1 MIKFIVVED
10 NKIHQKNIEDTIV
23 SFMMKNNYEFSIKL
37 FDKETSELHKLIKT
51 NEDNHIYIL
60 DFELPNSNAIDIA
73 RKIREEDWISP
84 IIVFTAHGGMAFET
98 FKQRLQIL
106 DFINKQLDPYKNL
119 NEVFEICL
127 KQLKVIKSFKFK
139 TSGVD
144 YSIPFNKIL
153 YFERDTYSRKI
164 ILVTDNNKYEMY
176 KSMKEVKSK
185 LTDDFVVTHR
195 ACIVNM
201 KRIVKVSWKER
212 KVYFDNGA
220 SIDLLSKTHKKEVD
234 DYGNKLNT

>member
-10 NKIHQKNIEDTIV
+10 NKIHQKNVEDTII
-23 SFMMKNNYEFSIKL
+23 SFMMKNNYEFCIKL

-73 RKIREEDWISP
+73 RKIREDDWASP
-84 IIVFTAHGGMAFET
+84 IIIFTAHGGMAFET

-144 YSIPFNKIL
+144 YNIPFNKIL

-164 ILVTDNNKYEMY
+164 ILVTDNNRYEMY

-185 LTDDFVVTHR
+185 LTDDFIVTHR

-212 KVYFDNGA
+212 KIYFDNGE
-220 SIDLLSKTHKKEVD
+220 STDLLSKTHKKEVD
-234 DYGNKLNT
+234 EYAKC